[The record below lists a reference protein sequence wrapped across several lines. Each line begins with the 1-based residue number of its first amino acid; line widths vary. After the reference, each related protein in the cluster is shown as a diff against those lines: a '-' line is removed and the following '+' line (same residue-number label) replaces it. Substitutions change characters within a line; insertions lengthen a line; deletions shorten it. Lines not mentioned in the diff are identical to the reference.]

1 MVKHGGPAG
10 FYTENVVI
18 TNYDHIDPCCFKLI
32 KIKDLN
38 DVKIDVGPLAQLPSP
53 PTLRTPILELARVK
67 PRFTLVY
74 LGSPRL
80 ASAYLAYPS
89 LT

>member
-1 MVKHGGPAG
+1 MKVM
-10 FYTENVVI
+10 FQLLI
-18 TNYDHIDPCCFKLI
+18 TNQAFIRVNYIPLI

-67 PRFTLVY
+67 PRFT
-74 LGSPRL
+74 
-80 ASAYLAYPS
+80 
-89 LT
+89 

>member
-1 MVKHGGPAG
+1 MLFALSALEVGCLSLSIYESILSINESVYLHDYMAKK
-10 FYTENVVI
+10 N
-18 TNYDHIDPCCFKLI
+18 KI

-53 PTLRTPILELARVK
+53 PTLRTPTLKLARVK
-67 PRFTLVY
+67 PR
-74 LGSPRL
+74 
-80 ASAYLAYPS
+80 

>member
-1 MVKHGGPAG
+1 MKVMNIA
-10 FYTENVVI
+10 I
-18 TNYDHIDPCCFKLI
+18 I

-53 PTLRTPILELARVK
+53 PTLRTPTLKLAQVK
-67 PRFTLVY
+67 PR
-74 LGSPRL
+74 
-80 ASAYLAYPS
+80 

>member
-1 MVKHGGPAG
+1 MLRSWNLIEIYFKSVNI
-10 FYTENVVI
+10 ENVSQFHCGCARTLESQYI
-18 TNYDHIDPCCFKLI
+18 RI

-53 PTLRTPILELARVK
+53 PTLRTPPLKLARVK
-67 PRFTLVY
+67 PR
-74 LGSPRL
+74 
-80 ASAYLAYPS
+80 